1 MRGEKPLARV
11 KPPGISALPKP
22 AAVARLA
29 PPRPSAPLP
38 KAAKPLE
45 IGQSDGIDRASF
57 EKLKRGQMAIEAR
70 LDLHGQTQDEAH
82 RALSVFIVR
91 AQAQGR
97 RLALVITGKGREG
110 RGVLRESVPRWL
122 NEPALRGR
130 VLALAAAQPRDGG
143 SGALYVLLR
152 RIQP

>member
-1 MRGEKPLARV
+1 MAKLRRGDGDLFRQAMRGVKPLARV

-57 EKLKRGQMAIEAR
+57 
-70 LDLHGQTQDEAH
+70 
-82 RALSVFIVR
+82 
-91 AQAQGR
+91 
-97 RLALVITGKGREG
+97 
-110 RGVLRESVPRWL
+110 
-122 NEPALRGR
+122 
-130 VLALAAAQPRDGG
+130 
-143 SGALYVLLR
+143 
-152 RIQP
+152 